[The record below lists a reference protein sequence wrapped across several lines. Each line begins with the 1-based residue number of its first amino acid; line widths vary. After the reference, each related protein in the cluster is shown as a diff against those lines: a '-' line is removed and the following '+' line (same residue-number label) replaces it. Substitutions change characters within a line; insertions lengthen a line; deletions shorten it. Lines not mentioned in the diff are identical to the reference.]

1 MMRAKENNSNE
12 ARAVRLRQTILLALV
27 IVFGLGSAAGLNRWL
42 EVNRPP
48 VDAKSEE
55 ENLYVTG
62 TAARRMSLGFN
73 GLIADWYWMRSL
85 QYVGRKVIAE
95 GDKFQFNDLGSL
107 NLKLLYPLLDTAT
120 TLDPQ
125 FIPVYEYGAVV
136 LPAIND
142 EDAIKLLQKGIK
154 NNPTEWRLFHHL
166 GYIYWQRKDYTTA
179 SETYAAGAKLPG
191 APAWMQTM
199 SARMMAE
206 GGSPD
211 TAREMYEHIKEQ
223 SDDPSIKRMA
233 DLRLSQLVSLNERKL
248 IQSVLTNYA
257 AQHGRCTSGCEK
269 SRPRCV
275 PHAYNSMPTVR
286 RSIHQTHLTFSLKMA
301 ATWDLI
307 RVQRFHATNY
317 FGEDS
322 RCPRLSK

>member
-1 MMRAKENNSNE
+1 
-12 ARAVRLRQTILLALV
+12 
-27 IVFGLGSAAGLNRWL
+27 
-42 EVNRPP
+42 
-48 VDAKSEE
+48 
-55 ENLYVTG
+55 
-62 TAARRMSLGFN
+62 
-73 GLIADWYWMRSL
+73 
-85 QYVGRKVIAE
+85 
-95 GDKFQFNDLGSL
+95 
-107 NLKLLYPLLDTAT
+107 
-120 TLDPQ
+120 
-125 FIPVYEYGAVV
+125 
-136 LPAIND
+136 
-142 EDAIKLLQKGIK
+142 
-154 NNPTEWRLFHHL
+154 
-166 GYIYWQRKDYTTA
+166 QRKDYTTA

-286 RSIHQTHLTFSLKMA
+286 RSIHQTH
-301 ATWDLI
+301 
-307 RVQRFHATNY
+307 
-317 FGEDS
+317 
-322 RCPRLSK
+322 